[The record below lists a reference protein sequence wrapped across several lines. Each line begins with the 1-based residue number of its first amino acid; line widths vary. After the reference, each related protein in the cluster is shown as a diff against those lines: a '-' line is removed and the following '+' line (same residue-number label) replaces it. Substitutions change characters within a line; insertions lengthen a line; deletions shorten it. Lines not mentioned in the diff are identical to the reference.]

1 VDEMQSQEII
11 LSNELFTVS
20 VILWVGTFTLLFWLF
35 IRMSSLDKT
44 IKTLAQANGQELKF
58 QAMPNK
64 NVAYVALILELLGAA
79 VLLVG
84 LFAWIP
90 IPLFPM
96 SIVIWAGVF
105 IMLLWQMLGVSSIE
119 DSLAMVSSEQSQE

>member
-1 VDEMQSQEII
+1 MQSPEII

-20 VILWVGTFTLLFWLF
+20 VILWVGTFTLLLWLF

-44 IKTLAQANGQELKF
+44 IKTLASASGQELKF

-64 NVAYVALILELLGAA
+64 MVAYVALILELLGAA
-79 VLLVG
+79 VLLIG

-96 SIVIWAGVF
+96 SIVIWVGVF

>member
-1 VDEMQSQEII
+1 
-11 LSNELFTVS
+11 
-20 VILWVGTFTLLFWLF
+20 
-35 IRMSSLDKT
+35 MSSLDKT
-44 IKTLAQANGQELKF
+44 IKTLASASGQELKF

-64 NVAYVALILELLGAA
+64 MVAYVALILELLGAA
-79 VLLVG
+79 VLLIG

-96 SIVIWAGVF
+96 SIVIWVGVF

>member
-1 VDEMQSQEII
+1 MQSQEII

-44 IKTLAQANGQELKF
+44 IKTLAQANGQELKSLTL
-58 QAMPNK
+58 PK
-64 NVAYVALILELLGAA
+64 RSIAYVALIIELIGAA
-79 VLLVG
+79 VLLLG

-119 DSLAMVSSEQSQE
+119 ESLAKVSAEQFQE